1 MTNFIS
7 LKITNANPVLAG
19 IRLLNVN
26 NLKYIATKDS
36 NTLLATFTGDGT
48 GLELPTSTGD
58 AIEVLNAINAAIG
71 ATPGGQIVEVD
82 LPAGVTINYFGATPA

>member
-7 LKITNANPVLAG
+7 LKITNETPLLSG

-26 NLKYIATKDS
+26 NLNYIKPQDSAT
-36 NTLLATFTGDGT
+36 LAVAFNNDASV
-48 GLELPTSTGD
+48 LELTTSAND

-82 LPAGVTINYFGATPA
+82 LPAGVTIIYFGAHPA

>member
-7 LKITNANPVLAG
+7 LKITGETSLLSG

-26 NLKYIATKDS
+26 NLNYITTQSSAT
-36 NTLLATFTGDGT
+36 LAVNFVDAQVLQLT
-48 GLELPTSTGD
+48 TSAND

-82 LPAGVTINYFGATPA
+82 LPAGVTITYFGAPPA

>member
-7 LKITNANPVLAG
+7 LKVTGETSLLSG

-26 NLKYIATKDS
+26 NLNYITTQGSAT
-36 NTLLATFTGDGT
+36 LAVTFNNSAQALQLT
-48 GLELPTSTGD
+48 TSAND

-82 LPAGVTINYFGATPA
+82 LPAGVTITYFGTQPA